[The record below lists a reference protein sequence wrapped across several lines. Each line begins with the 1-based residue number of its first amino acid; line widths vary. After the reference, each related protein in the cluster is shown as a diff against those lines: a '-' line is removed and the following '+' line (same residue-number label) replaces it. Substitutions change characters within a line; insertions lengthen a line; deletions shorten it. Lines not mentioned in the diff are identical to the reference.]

1 MYKCPVCEKETS
13 SLLCPHCGF
22 DGSCN
27 YEAYPSLKTL
37 PGRVDSIRARKAAL
51 EEKQKDLLRCPACG
65 STSLSVDK
73 SLQFSCN
80 SCHHRFSP
88 HRPAE
93 TAERKELPKPE
104 PVRSKAVENYLTGLG
119 VVEKIKQE
127 QAAQE
132 AKKPTVSPKPAPKPD
147 NRRKGAARILVA
159 AICILAC
166 AGIAAALLSN
176 RGKPSLD
183 VNALPI
189 REEVKTL
196 VAAGT
201 EDTYAYMD
209 GSRLE
214 QYFDDGG
221 LEAARIY
228 KDKDGQIEYLFTAE
242 YDGSGKVLEHLTF
255 DGTGAL
261 VRTDNFTRNVD
272 GEWTEHLV
280 TLKDG
285 TLGRKFQKTFT
296 PDGSI
301 QREAEWAADGSL
313 VKEELSQYDDA
324 GNYTG
329 CTHLDGSS
337 EQHTK
342 DGNGNSWSTMLD
354 ADGNITGRTEF
365 RHDENGVQ
373 TGTYYYDAAGA
384 LLNWNE
390 WIRNAQDQITK
401 RTDYNADGTVDRIV
415 EHDYDAEGNET
426 AYRTYRADGSMET
439 ETVRLYSSGGTDIGF
454 FSTNYGKTTSTD
466 RTEYV
471 ESIIGTL
478 HKQFG
483 QDRSDFYYGDVV
495 SDFNVLGLMEDY
507 ISAHPIAG

>member
-1 MYKCPVCEKETS
+1 
-13 SLLCPHCGF
+13 
-22 DGSCN
+22 
-27 YEAYPSLKTL
+27 
-37 PGRVDSIRARKAAL
+37 
-51 EEKQKDLLRCPACG
+51 
-65 STSLSVDK
+65 
-73 SLQFSCN
+73 
-80 SCHHRFSP
+80 
-88 HRPAE
+88 
-93 TAERKELPKPE
+93 
-104 PVRSKAVENYLTGLG
+104 
-119 VVEKIKQE
+119 
-127 QAAQE
+127 
-132 AKKPTVSPKPAPKPD
+132 
-147 NRRKGAARILVA
+147 
-159 AICILAC
+159 
-166 AGIAAALLSN
+166 
-176 RGKPSLD
+176 
-183 VNALPI
+183 
-189 REEVKTL
+189 
-196 VAAGT
+196 
-201 EDTYAYMD
+201 MD

-214 QYFDDGG
+214 RYFDDGG

-242 YDGSGKVLEHLTF
+242 YDGSGNVLKHLTF
-255 DGTGAL
+255 DSTGTL
-261 VRTDNFTRNVD
+261 VRTDSFARNAD

-313 VKEELSQYDDA
+313 VKEELSQHDDA

-401 RTDYNADGTVDRIV
+401 RTDYNADGTVDLSFKIFKILVHPGESHGQVSLRTGMLCQGGDGIVYLGYLMGIGGHGEQQIPMYMVVLCLTFQIRIGALAFADEIV
-415 EHDYDAEGNET
+415 EGVE
-426 AYRTYRADGSMET
+426 ADH
-439 ETVRLYSSGGTDIGF
+439 GF
-454 FSTNYGKTTSTD
+454 FGD
-466 RTEYV
+466 LFG
-471 ESIIGTL
+471 IGVGVYIKYFHMDSL
-478 HKQFG
+478 
-483 QDRSDFYYGDVV
+483 DF
-495 SDFNVLGLMEDY
+495 S
-507 ISAHPIAG
+507 